1 MLCLIEAQ
9 QEICEANDGARA
21 FIAASQ
27 NGLWESM
34 IRPVGEGIAVDDE

>member
-21 FIAASQ
+21 FIAAALMNCNS
-27 NGLWESM
+27 
-34 IRPVGEGIAVDDE
+34 